1 MHEDSPIFSTIDAA
15 RAEGLAGDAVEQR
28 VWERHG
34 VTCAMLALDSSGMTR
49 VSQSHGIVHFLTRYR
64 QMRDLAGAILQRRA
78 CLAWRCFADN
88 VFAELPDADA
98 ALGAAL
104 EIHRALRESGLMVTE
119 EEPFRVCIGI
129 GHGRVLANGRG
140 GVMGEEMNLVAKL
153 AEDIAQGGETL
164 LTPSGYRSLKAHA
177 GVPVEKIP
185 LTISKVDATH
195 YRVRG

>member
-15 RAEGLAGDAVEQR
+15 RAEGLVGDAVERR

-49 VSQSHGIVHFLTRYR
+49 VSHTHGIVHFLSRYR
-64 QMRDLAGAILQRRA
+64 QMRDLAEVILQRRA

-88 VFAELPDADA
+88 MFAELRDADTALA
-98 ALGAAL
+98 AAF
-104 EIHRALRESGLMVTE
+104 EIHQTLRESGLMVTE
-119 EEPFRVCIGI
+119 EEPFRVCLGV
-129 GHGRVLANGRG
+129 GFGRVLTNGRG

-164 LTPSGYRSLKAHA
+164 LTESAYRSLTTHA
-177 GVPVEKIP
+177 NVPNEKIS
-185 LTISKVDATH
+185 LTISRVDVTY
-195 YRVRG
+195 YRVRD